1 MLLKSKSQ
9 YFTKKS
15 KNSGQVLVE
24 YILLMVIAIGLSTLM
39 TKKLISRKTGDTG
52 IITEAWNRILV
63 QIGRDVPD
71 CENPDCR

>member
-1 MLLKSKSQ
+1 MPSK
-9 YFTKKS
+9 YKRK

-24 YILLMVIAIGLSTLM
+24 YLLLMVITIGISTVL
-39 TKKLISRKTGDTG
+39 TKKLISRSNSDTG
-52 IITEAWNRILV
+52 IIVDAWDRILT